1 MLKLIEAVICMT
13 IWNALEREM
22 MDLED
27 SEREKEGQ
35 SSRRKKW
42 DEEEHEERHGRGMR
56 FSEMVDEKEEE

>member
-1 MLKLIEAVICMT
+1 MENKVQMLKLIEAIICMT

-35 SSRRKKW
+35 SSRRKK
-42 DEEEHEERHGRGMR
+42 
-56 FSEMVDEKEEE
+56 